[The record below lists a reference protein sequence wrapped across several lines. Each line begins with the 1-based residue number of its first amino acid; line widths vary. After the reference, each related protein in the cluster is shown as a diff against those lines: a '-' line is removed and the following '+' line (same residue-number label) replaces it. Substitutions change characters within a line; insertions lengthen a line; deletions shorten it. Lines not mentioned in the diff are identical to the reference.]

1 MRLSQYFLPLYK
13 EDQAEASIAS
23 HNLMLRAG
31 MIRQNASGI
40 YSWLPLGLKVLQKIQ
55 TFIRQEMAK
64 IGVHEILM
72 PCIQPSSVWKKSG
85 RYDDYG
91 KEMLKIRDRHDHEL
105 LFGPTNEELLT
116 DIIKHSVK
124 SYKELPTILYQ
135 IQWKFR
141 DEIRPRFGVMR
152 GREFLMKDAYSF
164 DIDSKSAQLTYHKLF
179 KAYLHI
185 FKNMGIKVI
194 PVKADSGPIGG
205 NLNHEFHILAEHGES
220 DLYYEKSFEEWD
232 GLNTHFLQ
240 TAYAVADE
248 KYSAGSPEISSKEI
262 IRTKGIEVG
271 HIFYFGTKYSKAMNA
286 MLLDHN
292 GKEVCLEMGSYG
304 IGISRLVGAI
314 VEANHDDK
322 GIKWPPKLTPFDIS
336 VINLD
341 GNDNG
346 LSHVAYNLYQ
356 DLQDSGYDVLYDDR
370 DVRAGVKFGS
380 NDLIGTPTQI
390 IIGARNMK
398 NNKVEIKDRRGGRSE
413 LVSKENI
420 KIYLEKSTAN

>member
-1 MRLSQYFLPLYK
+1 MKLSQYFLPLYK
-13 EDQAEASIAS
+13 EDQAEASIDS
-23 HNLMLRAG
+23 HNLMIRAG

-55 TFIRQEMAK
+55 AFIRKEMDRMWA
-64 IGVHEILM
+64 HEILM
-72 PCIQPSSVWKKSG
+72 PCIQPASVWKQSG

-91 KEMLKIRDRHDHEL
+91 KEMLKIRDRHDQEL
-105 LFGPTNEELLT
+105 LFGPTNEELVT
-116 DIIKHSVK
+116 DIMKKNIK
-124 SYKELPTILYQ
+124 SYKELPTTLYQ

-164 DIDSKSAQLTYHKLF
+164 DIDSKSAKETYNKIF

-205 NLNHEFHILAEHGES
+205 DLNHEFHILAEQGES

-232 GLNTHFLQ
+232 GLDTNFLQ

-248 KYSAGSPEISSKEI
+248 RHIADSPEIRNKEI
-262 IRTKGIEVG
+262 LQTKGIEVG

-286 MLLDHN
+286 TLLDHN
-292 GKEVCLEMGSYG
+292 EKETFLEMGSYG
-304 IGISRLVGAI
+304 IGVSRLVGAI
-314 VEANHDDK
+314 IEANHDNK
-322 GIKWPPKLTPFDIS
+322 GIKWPKQLAPFDIS

-341 GNDNG
+341 VNDEG
-346 LSHVAYNLYQ
+346 LSNFAYNLYQ
-356 DLQDSGYDVLYDDR
+356 DLQESGYSMLYDDR
-370 DVRAGVKFGS
+370 AVRAGVKFGS
-380 NDLIGTPTQI
+380 NDLIGIPIQM

-398 NNKVEIKDRRGGRSE
+398 DNKVEIKDRMSGRSE

-420 KIYLEKSTAN
+420 KSYLKTAMIT